1 MSGYGYKILNFQ
13 AASVYSVQHGFRK
26 TYDFKKAMLTNSLF
40 LDFLRQHGLS
50 VVGETTRDVIG
61 VEYSYGTRSYEEE
74 VKHLNKLLMSCQ
86 DEEKKQRLESIRQ
99 EVEENKDAFQKMT
112 ADEIRI
118 DQYVNGLDITYVNH
132 NKSTT
137 TIHYKMLYR
146 SPGKAKKGTCMF
158 IREELYEAARDFL
171 YMGIQLPEENTPIV
185 EIGAYSSL
193 VTSTIVGHLQIDP
206 EDVLILK
213 DVKSGFRTNVVSI
226 ETDENRNCMAIPKEN
241 YEVTNELFD
250 GQALIDLSIFPE
262 YGNGYVLLRQHFTK
276 CAAFATDIQ
285 RYFRD
290 YFGDEY
296 ETATVTDMFGNKHF
310 AKDIKLITTNNAVKW
325 LKFDVSYEYW
335 CKKVRENDC
344 MWGVVKT
351 AHESKLGDVQRMSY
365 QMVNSLDEATIN
377 NVVGDSLDYLQKL
390 KTDTPTFIDYLKKNA
405 NFVNGYEVLVAL
417 WEHNHEFEQ
426 SDYFRERRKHI
437 IHGYLWNL
445 KNGHVISNADNLVIV
460 GNPFGMLMHSVGLN
474 ALEDPMFQQ
483 EDGAIQCWT
492 NRFKPGE
499 YLAEFRSPFNGRN
512 NLGYLHNVYQ
522 PFLAKY
528 FDFGNL
534 IIAVNMIGTDF
545 QARNN
550 GSDMDSDSIY
560 TTNHPDI
567 VAHAKYCVEN
577 YPTIVN
583 NIPAGKNVYS
593 NTLENFAKVDNNI
606 ASRQLE
612 IGSSSNLAQIAL
624 TYTYNFSS
632 QKYEDAVCILSVL
645 AQVAIDSAKRTF
657 EVDVTNEIKR
667 LKEDINV
674 KDNGYPPFWSVIRPG
689 FDYKKIN
696 HMLHSPMGYLC
707 GLQTERVRSKTPTL
721 PMSHFFVPHEMDT
734 NRRISKKVEDWI
746 EKYTAKVMYDVIED
760 NEELMY
766 SDESFLLRND
776 FDEMIQDIKQLSI
789 SKKYA
794 GLFSWLLNRA
804 FELTPGVKRNIVSI
818 DSQTSK
824 NKSILLKTLYELN
837 PDVLL
842 SCFSSGEHLDEVEES
857 QAQYSCT
864 LKAM

>member
-1 MSGYGYKILNFQ
+1 MSEWGYKILNFQ
-13 AASVYSVQHGFRK
+13 SASIYAVQHGFRK

-61 VEYSYGTRSYEEE
+61 VCYDYGTRSYEEE
-74 VKHLNKLLMSCQ
+74 VKHLNKLIMSCQ
-86 DEEKKQRLESIRQ
+86 EDEKKERLESIKQ
-99 EVEENKDAFQKMT
+99 EVEENKDAFEKLN

-118 DQYVNGLDITYVNH
+118 DQYVNGLDITYTNH
-132 NKSTT
+132 NKTT
-137 TIHYKMLYR
+137 TKIHYKMLYR

-158 IREELYEAARDFL
+158 IREELYEAAREFL
-171 YMGIQLPEENTPIV
+171 YMGIKLPDQNTPIV

-213 DVKSGFRTNVVSI
+213 DVDSTFKTNVVSI
-226 ETDENRNCMAIPKEN
+226 ETNENRECMAIPKEN
-241 YEVTNELFD
+241 YEVVNTLFD
-250 GQALIDLSIFPE
+250 GQALIDLSIFPD

-285 RYFRD
+285 RYYREH
-290 YFGDEY
+290 FGDEY
-296 ETATVTDMFGNKHF
+296 ETAKVVDMFGKEHF

-325 LKFDVSYEYW
+325 LKFNVSYEYW
-335 CKKVRENDC
+335 CEKVRENDC

-365 QMVNSLDEATIN
+365 QMVNSLDEQTIN
-377 NVVGDSLDYLQKL
+377 NVVGDSLEYLQLL
-390 KTDTPTFIDYLKKNA
+390 KTDTPTFIDYLRKNA

-417 WEHNHEFEQ
+417 WEHNHDFER
-426 SDYFRERRKHI
+426 SDYFRERRKYI
-437 IHGYLWNL
+437 IAGYLWNL
-445 KNGHVISNADNLVIV
+445 KNGHVIANADNLVIV
-460 GNPFGMLMHSVGLN
+460 GNPYGMLMHSVGLN
-474 ALEDPMFQQ
+474 ALDDPMFQQ

-492 NRFKPGE
+492 DRFKYGE

-528 FDFGNL
+528 FRFGNL
-534 IIAVNMIGTDF
+534 IIAVNMIGTDW

-550 GSDMDSDSIY
+550 GADQDSDSCY
-560 TTNHPDI
+560 TTNQPDI
-567 VAHAKYCVEN
+567 VAHAKYCYEN

-583 NIPAGKNVYS
+583 NVPAAKSTYK
-593 NTLENFAKVDNNI
+593 NTLEDFAKVDNNI

-612 IGSSSNLAQIAL
+612 IGASSNLAQIAL
-624 TYTYNFSS
+624 TYTYNFSA

-645 AQVAIDSAKRTF
+645 AQIAIDSAKRQSQ
-657 EVDVTNEIKR
+657 VDVTAENRR
-667 LKEDINV
+667 LRDDINI
-674 KDNGYPPFWSVIRPG
+674 KDNGYPPFWSVIRKG

-707 GLQTERVRSKTPTL
+707 NLQNTKVRSKTATL
-721 PMSHFFVPHEMDT
+721 PMSDFFVQHELDMS
-734 NRRISKKVEDWI
+734 RKMSKKIEDWI
-746 EKYTAKVMYDVIED
+746 EKYMNDVIAYNLSCSNQDEKADAED
-760 NEELMY
+760 NL
-766 SDESFLLRND
+766 LLRND
-776 FDEMIQDIKQLSI
+776 FELMIQDIRQLSI

-804 FELTPGVKRNIVSI
+804 FVITPGIKGKIHVLDSDTSRNRSV
-818 DSQTSK
+818 
-824 NKSILLKTLYELN
+824 LLTTLYTLN
-837 PDVLL
+837 PQVFL
-842 SCFSSGEHLDEVEES
+842 SCFKPSLEHQSIEEDA
-857 QAQYSCT
+857 QAQYS
-864 LKAM
+864 

>member
-1 MSGYGYKILNFQ
+1 MSEYGYKILNFQ
-13 AASVYSVQHGFRK
+13 AASIYAVSHGFRK

-61 VEYSYGTRSYEEE
+61 VEYSYGTRSFAEELQ
-74 VKHLNKLLMSCQ
+74 HIDKLLQKCE
-86 DEEKKQRLESIRQ
+86 DEEKKEKLRKVKFEIIDNA
-99 EVEENKDAFQKMT
+99 ENYCKMSADA
-112 ADEIRI
+112 IRI
-118 DQYVNGLDITYVNH
+118 DQYVNGLEITYVNH

-137 TIHYKMLYR
+137 TIKYRMLYR

-213 DVKSGFRTNVVSI
+213 DVKSGFRTNVVSV
-226 ETDENRNCMAIPKEN
+226 ETDDERNCIVVPKSN

-296 ETATVTDMFGNKHF
+296 ETAQVTDMFGNKHF
-310 AKDIKLITTNNAVKW
+310 AKDIKLITTNNAIKW
-325 LKFDVSYEYW
+325 LKFDVSYEFW

-365 QMVNSLDEATIN
+365 QMVNSLDETTIN

-390 KTDTPTFIDYLKKNA
+390 KTDTPTFIDYLRKNA

-426 SDYFRERRKHI
+426 CDYFRERRKHI
-437 IHGYLWNL
+437 IHGYMWNL

-460 GNPFGMLMHSVGLN
+460 GNPYGMLMHSVGLD
-474 ALEDPMFQQ
+474 ALEDPMFQH

-492 NRFKPGE
+492 ERFAHGE

-522 PFLAKY
+522 PFLARY
-528 FDFGNL
+528 FDFGKL
-534 IIAVNMIGTDF
+534 IIAVNMIGTDW
-545 QARNN
+545 QSRNN
-550 GSDMDSDSIY
+550 GADQDSDSVY
-560 TTNHPDI
+560 VTNQSDV

-583 NIPAGKNVYS
+583 NIPAGKNIYS

-624 TYTYNFSS
+624 TYSYNFSAS
-632 QKYEDAVCILSVL
+632 KYDDAVCILSVL
-645 AQVAIDSAKRTF
+645 AQVAIDSAKRVF
-657 EVDVTNEIKR
+657 EVDVTEQIKR

-674 KDNGYPPFWSVIRPG
+674 KGNGFPPFWSVIRPG

-707 GLQTERVRSKTPTL
+707 GLQSPMVRSKTPTR
-721 PMSHFFVPHEMDT
+721 PISDFFVQHELDV
-734 NRRISKKVEDWI
+734 NRKTCKRVEDWI
-746 EKYTAKVMYDVIED
+746 EKYTGFVMAGEIDDPENLLYR
-760 NEELMY
+760 
-766 SDESFLLRND
+766 SESFFLLQAE
-776 FDEMIQDIKQLSI
+776 FDEMVRDIRQLSI

-794 GLFSWLLNRA
+794 GLYSWLLNRA
-804 FELTPGVKRNIVSI
+804 FAITPGVKGQIYRM
-818 DSQTSK
+818 DSRTSK
-824 NKSILLKTLYELN
+824 NRSILLKTLYEVN
-837 PDVLL
+837 PKVFL
-842 SCFSSGEHLDEVEES
+842 SCFTSSEEHLTSEEMAES
-857 QAQYSCT
+857 QQTCAF
-864 LKAM
+864 

>member
-1 MSGYGYKILNFQ
+1 MSEWGCKILNFQ
-13 AASVYSVQHGFRK
+13 SASIYAVSHGFRK

-40 LDFLRQHGLS
+40 LDFLRQHGLN
-50 VVGETTRDVIG
+50 VVGETTRDIVGIN
-61 VEYSYGTRSYEEE
+61 YDYGTRSFEEE
-74 VKHLNKLLMSCQ
+74 YQHLDKLIRDCT
-86 DEEKKQRLESIRQ
+86 DEEKKEKLLKIQQ
-99 EVEENKDAFQKMT
+99 ETVENKQRYVKLN
-112 ADEIRI
+112 ADELRL
-118 DQYVNGLDITYVNH
+118 DQYVNGLDITYTNH
-132 NKSTT
+132 NKSVT

-158 IREELYEAARDFL
+158 INEELYEAARDFL
-171 YMGIQLPEENTPIV
+171 YMGIQLPEQNTPIV

-213 DVKSGFRTNVVSI
+213 DVDSTFRTNVISI
-226 ETDENRNCMAIPKEN
+226 ETNSNRECLAIPKAN
-241 YEVTNELFD
+241 YEVVNTLFD
-250 GQALIDLSIFPE
+250 GQALIDLSVFPV

-290 YFGDEY
+290 HFGKDY
-296 ETATVTDMFGNKHF
+296 ETAKVQDMFGNWHF

-325 LKFDVSYEYW
+325 LKFNVSYDYW

-365 QMVNSLDEATIN
+365 QMVNALDENTIN
-377 NVVGDSLDYLQKL
+377 EVVGKSLDYLQQL
-390 KTDTPTFIDYLKKNA
+390 KTDINVFIDYLRKNA

-417 WEHNHEFEQ
+417 WEHNHEFER
-426 SDYFRERRKHI
+426 SDYFRERRKYI
-437 IHGYLWNL
+437 IAGYLWNL

-460 GNPFGMLMHSVGLN
+460 GNPYGMLMHSVGLN
-474 ALEDPMFQQ
+474 ALEDPTFSV
-483 EDGAIQCWT
+483 EPGVTQCYT
-492 NRFKPGE
+492 ERFAADE

-512 NLGYLHNVYQ
+512 NLGYMHNI
-522 PFLAKY
+522 KHEY
-528 FDFGNL
+528 FKRYFKFGPL
-534 IIAVNMIGTDF
+534 IVAVNMIGTDF
-545 QARNN
+545 QSRNN
-550 GSDMDSDSIY
+550 GSDQDSDSIY
-560 TTNHPDI
+560 TSNYSSI
-567 VAHAKYCVEN
+567 VAHAKYCYEN

-583 NIPAGKNVYS
+583 NIPAGKNIYS

-612 IGSSSNLAQIAL
+612 IGASSNLAQIAL
-624 TYTYNFSS
+624 TYTYNFSAS
-632 QKYEDAVCILSVL
+632 KYEDAVCILSVL

-667 LKEDINV
+667 LKTDINV
-674 KDNGYPPFWSVIRPG
+674 KENGYPPFWAVIRKG
-689 FDYKKIN
+689 FDPKKIN
-696 HMLHSPMGYLC
+696 HRLHSPMSYLC
-707 GLQTERVRSKTPTL
+707 TLQSSKIRSKESTL
-721 PMSHFFVPHEMDT
+721 PLSEFFVPHKLDMS
-734 NRRISKKVEDWI
+734 RKMSKKVEDWI
-746 EKYTAKVMYDVIED
+746 EKYINEAIVYSIAYSGNED
-760 NEELMY
+760 GVPVDDSLLLRSDFEELI
-766 SDESFLLRND
+766 SDLRA
-776 FDEMIQDIKQLSI
+776 LSI

-804 FELTPGVKRNIVSI
+804 FVLTPGAKGQMHSI

-824 NKSILLKTLYELN
+824 NRSMLLKVLYELN

-842 SCFSSGEHLDEVEES
+842 SCFKCSLEHLDDCNV
-857 QAQYSCT
+857 A
-864 LKAM
+864 